1 MFEPCDIILGLIYV
15 LPMLEVVQSVSKLA
29 QGIDTF
35 VYDLV
40 IEMILCIN
48 DLYAM
53 YIDPLKK
60 YDHPQFAYSMTWCT
74 MCDVLHMVWYLEPH
88 TIVEY
93 VTFQFNGQILFML
106 HKTCPTTGV
115 MSMVT
120 RGD

>member
-1 MFEPCDIILGLIYV
+1 MIEPCDIILDLTCV
-15 LPMLEVVQSVSKLA
+15 LPMLETMQNVSKMA
-29 QGIDTF
+29 QGRNTF

-40 IEMILCIN
+40 IKMILCTN

-53 YIDPLKK
+53 HIDPLKK

-93 VTFQFNGQILFML
+93 VTFQFHGQILFML

-120 RGD
+120 KGD

>member
-1 MFEPCDIILGLIYV
+1 M
-15 LPMLEVVQSVSKLA
+15 A
-29 QGIDTF
+29 QGRNTC

-40 IEMILCIN
+40 IEMILCTN
-48 DLYAM
+48 DLYVM
-53 YIDPLKK
+53 YIDPLKE

-88 TIVEY
+88 TIVEHA
-93 VTFQFNGQILFML
+93 TFQFNGQILFML
-106 HKTCPTTGV
+106 HKTCPIIGV

>member
-1 MFEPCDIILGLIYV
+1 MCATHVGSSAKCVKDG
-15 LPMLEVVQSVSKLA
+15 
-29 QGIDTF
+29 QGKDTF

-40 IEMILCIN
+40 IGMILCTN
-48 DLYAM
+48 DLYVM

-93 VTFQFNGQILFML
+93 ATFQFNGQILFML
-106 HKTCPTTGV
+106 HKTCPTIGV

-120 RGD
+120 RRD